1 MALNQVQVKTCSYCH
16 GSGHVSVEQNTILGR
31 VRTEQTCP
39 KCEGSGQEFEEP
51 CPTCHGKGTENKTVK
66 LEVTVPEG
74 VDNEQQI
81 RLAGEGAPGENGG
94 PHGDLYV
101 VFRVKP
107 SDKFRRDGDDLF
119 YELNISFPQASLGDE
134 IKVPTLNSNV
144 MLTIPAGTQTG
155 KQFRLKEKGVKN
167 VHGYGHGDLFVN
179 IKVVTPNK
187 LTDRQKELMRE
198 FAEISGE
205 NRKNNL
211 LILKTKLVNS
221 LEVNNHELDRI
232 CSHCK
237 S

>member
-1 MALNQVQVKTCSYCH
+1 
-16 GSGHVSVEQNTILGR
+16 
-31 VRTEQTCP
+31 
-39 KCEGSGQEFEEP
+39 
-51 CPTCHGKGTENKTVK
+51 
-66 LEVTVPEG
+66 
-74 VDNEQQI
+74 
-81 RLAGEGAPGENGG
+81 
-94 PHGDLYV
+94 
-101 VFRVKP
+101 
-107 SDKFRRDGDDLF
+107 
-119 YELNISFPQASLGDE
+119 
-134 IKVPTLNSNV
+134 

-198 FAEISGE
+198 LRKSVVKI
-205 NRKNNL
+205 RKNNL